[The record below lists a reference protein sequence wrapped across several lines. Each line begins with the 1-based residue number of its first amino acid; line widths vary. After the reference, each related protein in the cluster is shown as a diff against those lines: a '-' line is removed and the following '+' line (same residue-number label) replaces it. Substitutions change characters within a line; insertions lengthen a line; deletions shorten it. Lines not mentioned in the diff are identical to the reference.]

1 MELGA
6 DALLINTAIAG
17 AKNPAAMARAMSLAG
32 RLAYLAGRIP
42 KLRQCQFTLKRHHYQ
57 LGIKVNGA
65 RGGSLSPHFTLTT

>member
-17 AKNPAAMARAMSLAG
+17 AKNPAAMARAMSLATG

-42 KLRQCQFTLKRHHYQ
+42 VK
-57 LGIKVNGA
+57 
-65 RGGSLSPHFTLTT
+65 TTPVPVHL